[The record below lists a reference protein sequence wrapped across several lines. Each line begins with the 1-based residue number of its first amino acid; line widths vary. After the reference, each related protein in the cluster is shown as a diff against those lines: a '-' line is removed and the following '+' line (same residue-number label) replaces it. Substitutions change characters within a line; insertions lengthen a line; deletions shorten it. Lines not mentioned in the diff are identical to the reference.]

1 MEWMNDDTYIYP
13 GPLLIGKQRHS
24 WIDSRTGGYR
34 IGAVNLLPMPR
45 PSMPVMVAQ
54 DWHSR
59 EVLVLSQDEV
69 ATLRPYPAEPIPE
82 PEART

>member
-1 MEWMNDDTYIYP
+1 MQWMYDDTHIYP
-13 GPLLIGKQRHS
+13 GPLLPRRACHS
-24 WIDSRTGGYR
+24 WIDSETGGYR
-34 IGAVNLLPMPR
+34 VGTVNLLPMPR

-59 EVLVLSQDEV
+59 EVRVLNMAEV

-82 PEART
+82 PEDR